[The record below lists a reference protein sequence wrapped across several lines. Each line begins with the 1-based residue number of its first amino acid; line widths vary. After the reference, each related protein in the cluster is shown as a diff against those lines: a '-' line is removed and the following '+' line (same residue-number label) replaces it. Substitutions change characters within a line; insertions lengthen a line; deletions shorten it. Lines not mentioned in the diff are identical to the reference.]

1 MKLKPSV
8 FQLIVL
14 LMTSTLI
21 VSCNT
26 YQPGSQVDCNDPK
39 LKQSQECNPSSTGS
53 SRGVHRSGG
62 SSTIV
67 APLQGGNS
75 GNSTSG
81 NDGGTGA
88 NSANS
93 TGNSS
98 SDSSSTSKSSSSS
111 GRGGFGSSSSGK
123 SGGLISESC
132 DGYRYFRLSPTRS
145 IVSGDES
152 RLV

>member
-1 MKLKPSV
+1 MKLKPSL

-14 LMTSTLI
+14 LMTSSLI

-26 YQPGSQVDCNDPK
+26 YQQGSQVDCNNPTA
-39 LKQSQECNPSSTGS
+39 KQSQECNPSSTRS
-53 SRGVHRSGG
+53 SGGAYRSGG

-67 APLQGGNS
+67 APLQGSNEGQSTKS

-81 NDGGTGA
+81 TDTGAGA

-93 TGNSS
+93 TGNNS
-98 SDSSSTSKSSSSS
+98 SDSSSASKSSSSS

-123 SGGLISESC
+123 AGG
-132 DGYRYFRLSPTRS
+132 
-145 IVSGDES
+145 
-152 RLV
+152 